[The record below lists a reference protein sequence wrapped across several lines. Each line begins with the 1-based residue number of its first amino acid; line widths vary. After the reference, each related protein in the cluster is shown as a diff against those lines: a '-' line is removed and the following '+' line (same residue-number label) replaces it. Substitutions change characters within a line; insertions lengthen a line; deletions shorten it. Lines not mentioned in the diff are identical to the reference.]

1 MGAGGSK
8 GSVGC
13 RDVEV
18 SGVGSI
24 GVCVCVCS
32 GCQGGYFTGLQL
44 RNLNQATIL
53 WVYTAFR
60 FRDYSN
66 LITQF
71 RV

>member
-1 MGAGGSK
+1 MVGGRGLLLRSVYVEGISGRKRKIKISHDMGAGGSK

-32 GCQGGYFTGLQL
+32 GCQGD
-44 RNLNQATIL
+44 IL
-53 WVYTAFR
+53 LGC
-60 FRDYSN
+60 N
-66 LITQF
+66 
-71 RV
+71 